1 MQAKLKRVLQ
11 ARLQMAKFLQDTVQ
25 EMAKEIKGRRDG
37 QVKKNADDLQKFL
50 LKASGT

>member
-1 MQAKLKRVLQ
+1 
-11 ARLQMAKFLQDTVQ
+11 MAKFLQDTVQ

-50 LKASGT
+50 IKARAARTHTARGKE